1 MKQTEKGKAFEYA
14 LALQLSKVL
23 NAPLIASTAENA
35 KRCYEICHESK
46 SMDSA
51 AHEAALFLAVYES
64 KLESTTS
71 ISLQSDRV
79 GQLGDVRDILLS
91 TPTGDIGISAKNNHQ
106 AVKHSRLSYKLD
118 FGKVWADCPVS
129 RQYWDAITPTF
140 DQMAELRDEGIMFR
154 DVPDKAARFYLPVL
168 IAFEDE
174 FRRLC
179 ESFGQHFISRVF
191 RYLIG
196 KHDFYKVIRQSKQRY
211 VHIQPFNLDG
221 TLSWGQRWTIP
232 SQIELIRRPQGS
244 NSKILI
250 NFEGGWQ
257 LLFRIHNAR
266 SKVEP
271 SLKFDIKFEGIAA
284 YAAGNQ
290 IPLPN

>member
-1 MKQTEKGKAFEYA
+1 MNQTKKGKAFEYA
-14 LALQLSKVL
+14 LALQLSNIL
-23 NAPLIASTAENA
+23 NAPIIASTAENA
-35 KRCYEICHESK
+35 KQCYEICHESE
-46 SMDSA
+46 SMDKA
-51 AHEAALFLAVYES
+51 AREAAIFLAAYEN

-71 ISLQSDRV
+71 VSLQSDRV
-79 GQLGDVRDILLS
+79 GQLGDVRDILLRTS
-91 TPTGDIGISAKNNHQ
+91 TGDIGISAKNNHQ
-106 AVKHSRLSYKLD
+106 AVKHSRLSNKID

-140 DQMAELRDEGIMFR
+140 DQMAKLRDEGIMFK
-154 DVPDKAARFYLPVL
+154 DLPDKALTVYLPVL

-179 ESFGQHFISRVF
+179 ESFGQPFISRVF

-196 KHDFYKVIRQSKQRY
+196 KHDFYKVMRQAKQRC
-211 VHIQPFNLDG
+211 VHIQSFNLEG
-221 TLSWGQRWTIP
+221 TLSWGQKWKIP
-232 SQIELIRRPQGS
+232 NQVEQIRRPLGS
-244 NSKILI
+244 SNKILI

-257 LLFRIHNAR
+257 LSFRIHNAR

-271 SLKFDIKFEGIAA
+271 SLKFDIKFEGIAT
-284 YAAGNQ
+284 YAAGNL